1 MSQNDF
7 IIDDGT
13 GEVVLNDINSALQA
27 LASNSR
33 GAIAP
38 HILGQSYPS
47 QFFADTAA
55 NKLFIRDGSTTTYH
69 SLANL
74 DGGIFVNDPSTF
86 NDDVIFQGTSSFGSH
101 KITFDADFNNGKS
114 ALKFARETKAVFGND
129 ELFIGVD
136 LPFTT
141 VINSST
147 TSLAIIGKKTTVENN
162 DFCIQLLTQRGDG
175 SGQDKAYEAIEDGG
189 QKLYFDGG
197 GTPKLQTTTNGITV
211 HGSVTTQDID
221 MSNLN
226 SKPNEVDNTQGSW
239 SIQEGSDDLFLINRV
254 SGKKYKFNLT
264 EIT

>member
-13 GEVVLNDINSALQA
+13 GEAVLNDINSALQA

-33 GAIAP
+33 GSIAP

-47 QFFADTAA
+47 QFFADTAN

-86 NDDVIFQGTSSFGSH
+86 NDDVIFKGTDSSGSFD
-101 KITFDADFNNGKS
+101 ITFDADNTSGRGSLIFKDEVKILLG
-114 ALKFARETKAVFGND
+114 TGND
-129 ELFIGVD
+129 FAFVHQIGVNNFAAVTD
-136 LPFTT
+136 TQT
-141 VINSST
+141 VITTRTPSSGT
-147 TSLAIIGKKTTVENN
+147 PCYTL
-162 DFCIQLLTQRGDG
+162 QTQDS
-175 SGQDKAYEAIEDGG
+175 SGTDVAYEAFVNGHQELHFNGSE
-189 QKLYFDGG
+189 KFR
-197 GTPKLQTTTNGITV
+197 TTANGITV
-211 HGSVTTQDID
+211 TGSVTTQDID
-221 MSNLN
+221 MSNLT

-254 SGKKYKFNLT
+254 NGKKYKFNLT